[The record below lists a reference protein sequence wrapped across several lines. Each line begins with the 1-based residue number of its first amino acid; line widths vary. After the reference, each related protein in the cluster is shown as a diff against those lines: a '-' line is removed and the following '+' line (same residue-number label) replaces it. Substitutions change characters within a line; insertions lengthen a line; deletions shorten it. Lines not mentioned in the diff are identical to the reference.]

1 MATSSS
7 DARSGLPGEREPP
20 TMGKQL
26 VNCITCGCESSAPF
40 KNIPYQLWYI
50 IYKMNM
56 LFPPS
61 VFSRVR
67 VARSLVLHV
76 CFVDRC
82 LSFCPFSFQLLMQN
96 ILKQGHIAQ
105 RLKSSLPTIIR
116 WSSRTARLLRNIYY
130 SYGNGSFPSSVY
142 HFPLS
147 PTTLFPSLN
156 VSNTADVL

>member
-1 MATSSS
+1 LTKYLIDWFLAFNATFSNFLAMSWRPVLVMQE
-7 DARSGLPGEREPP
+7 AGLPGEREPP

-40 KNIPYQLWYI
+40 KKIPYQLWYI
-50 IYKMNM
+50 MYKMNM

-82 LSFCPFSFQLLMQN
+82 LSFCPFSVGLCVVCSSSINGFWLPLWYLQTLLAVN
-96 ILKQGHIAQ
+96 
-105 RLKSSLPTIIR
+105 
-116 WSSRTARLLRNIYY
+116 YD
-130 SYGNGSFPSSVY
+130 SFN
-142 HFPLS
+142 FI
-147 PTTLFPSLN
+147 
-156 VSNTADVL
+156 